1 MIQRGRIQE
10 ESMYYEHKKRE
21 GSLPLIGVGTFLQK
35 DRGGEIELIRS
46 TEEEKGAQIA
56 TSNAMVKRGTGLLQM
71 VSKCCRGRRGIGGL
85 YSSS

>member
-10 ESMYYEHKKRE
+10 ESMYYEHKKRD
-21 GSLPLIGVGTFLQK
+21 GSLPVIGVGTFLQK

-56 TSNAMVKRGTGLLQM
+56 NVNAMVKRGTRWLQM
-71 VSKCCRGRRGIGGL
+71 VSRCCRTRRKIAATC
-85 YSSS
+85 SSS